1 MLYFKL
7 VDVDGAPIENK
18 PDIDEFEFGVSGDM
32 FDNVSTVLESTE
44 GVRQLHTYMYNCDG
58 NVIF

>member
-7 VDVDGAPIENK
+7 VDIDDALVENK
-18 PDIDEFEFGVSGDM
+18 PDINEFEFGVGEDV
-32 FDNVSTVLESTE
+32 FDDVSTVLESTK
-44 GVRQLHTYMYNCDG
+44 GVRQFAYMYNCDG